1 MPADR
6 TRSTTTPTLGSDTA
20 EAQAFYRELERQ
32 HLVALWNVTSTLLP
46 REPRSRAVPH
56 LWRWDTMLPLVRR
69 AGELAPLHRGAE
81 RRVLGFL
88 NPALPGRYGATP
100 TLWAGFQYL
109 LPGEVAPAHRHSP
122 AAIRFVIQGEG
133 AFTTV
138 DGDKCLMSRGDL
150 VLTPPWTW
158 HDHGHEGAEPMI
170 WLDGLDLPLVAEMEA
185 TFFEPFPGDAQPL
198 SKPVGDSESRY
209 GLGQL
214 RPTWER
220 WTGPHSPLLAYK
232 WEPTEA
238 ALHRLASVGASPF
251 DDVAMEY
258 INPNTGGPLMPTIAC
273 WIQLIRPG
281 VRTRA
286 HRHTGSAVYFAFE
299 GQGETVIDGQRFD
312 WRAGDLFVVP
322 SWAWHEHASAADPGG
337 RGSVLFSV
345 HDTPVIQ
352 ALGLYREQAYPE
364 SSGHQPVRSVF
375 PG

>member
-1 MPADR
+1 
-6 TRSTTTPTLGSDTA
+6 
-20 EAQAFYRELERQ
+20 
-32 HLVALWNVTSTLLP
+32 
-46 REPRSRAVPH
+46 
-56 LWRWDTMLPLVRR
+56 
-69 AGELAPLHRGAE
+69 
-81 RRVLGFL
+81 VLGFL

-122 AAIRFVIQGEG
+122 AAIRFVIRGEG

-138 DGDKCLMSRGDL
+138 DGDKCLMGRGDL

-185 TFFEPFPGDAQPL
+185 TFFEPFDGDAQPVA
-198 SKPVGDSESRY
+198 KPVGDSESRY

-220 WTGPHSPLLAYK
+220 WTGAHSPLLAYK
-232 WEPTEA
+232 WGPTEA
-238 ALHRLASVGASPF
+238 QLRRLATIGASPF

-273 WIQLIRPG
+273 WIQLLRPG
-281 VRTRA
+281 VRPRA

-299 GQGETVIDGQRFD
+299 GQGTTVIDGQRFD

-322 SWAWHEHASAADPGG
+322 SWAWHEHASADGPGG
-337 RGSVLFSV
+337 AILFSV

-352 ALGLYREQAYPE
+352 ALGLYREQAHPD
-364 SSGHQPVRSVF
+364 GHQPVRSVF